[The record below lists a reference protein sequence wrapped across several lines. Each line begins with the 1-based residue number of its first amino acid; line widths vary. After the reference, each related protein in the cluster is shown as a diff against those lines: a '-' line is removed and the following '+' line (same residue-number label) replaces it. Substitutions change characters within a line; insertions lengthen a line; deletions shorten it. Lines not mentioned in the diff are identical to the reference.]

1 MTYTYAVESIL
12 IELFQTSEHRTFDPE
27 EADYFFVPTM
37 AGCIY
42 DVFGWN
48 PIPMWPPR
56 MHGGWSPFLF
66 PLPPPLSHGAHET
79 HDGELG
85 ITMFWC

>member
-1 MTYTYAVESIL
+1 MPIIIKEPHISHL
-12 IELFQTSEHRTFDPE
+12 ICLFRTFDPE

-37 AGCIY
+37 AGCLY

-56 MHGGWSPFLF
+56 VHGEKV
-66 PLPPPLSHGAHET
+66 LSQKDVCGT
-79 HDGELG
+79 
-85 ITMFWC
+85 